1 MRNFSFKY
9 RFSFRYKGRT
19 NMGLIAGIQYNM
31 KGVALAVRTPSLL
44 MLGLIRFAVVLLL
57 TFVLSGMVLYWHNDI
72 FSMIWQMPESRW
84 LIWLWH
90 IVSWVLTITLMAFSM
105 LVSYLISQ
113 IFFCV
118 FIMDYMS
125 RITERLVLGQEDA
138 GADTTVFGMFLY
150 LIRQEIP
157 RAVVPVL
164 ISVVLMILSLFTPV
178 SLAVIAISSVVAAL
192 FLAWDNTDLVPARR
206 MVPFKERFE
215 FLRQNLF
222 FHIGFGLLFLVP
234 WLNILFLSFAPVGA
248 TLYYID
254 KEKKKD
260 GSGLNL

>member
-1 MRNFSFKY
+1 ME
-9 RFSFRYKGRT
+9 
-19 NMGLIAGIQYNM
+19 LIAGIQYNI
-31 KGVALAVRTPSLL
+31 KGVILALRTPSLL
-44 MLGLIRFAVVLLL
+44 ILGLIRFLVVLLL
-57 TFVLSGMVLYWHNDI
+57 ALVLSGMVLYWHNDI

-90 IVSWVLTITLMAFSM
+90 LVSWLLTFILMAFSM
-105 LVSYLISQ
+105 LAAYLISQ
-113 IFFCV
+113 IFFCI

-125 RITERLVLGQEDA
+125 RITERMVLGQEA
-138 GADTTVFGMFLY
+138 QGADISIFGLFLY

-164 ISVVLMILSLFTPV
+164 ISVVLMIIGLFTPL
-178 SLAVIAISSVVAAL
+178 SLAIIAISSVVAGI

-206 MVPFKERFE
+206 MVPFKERFK
-215 FLRQNLF
+215 FLRKNLF

-234 WLNILFLSFAPVGA
+234 WINILFLSFAPVGA

-254 KEKKKD
+254 KDKKTHD
-260 GSGLNL
+260 GRINL

>member
-1 MRNFSFKY
+1 
-9 RFSFRYKGRT
+9 
-19 NMGLIAGIQYNM
+19 MGFIAGIQYNIR
-31 KGVALAVRTPSLL
+31 GVALALKTPSLL

-57 TFVLSGMVLYWHNDI
+57 ALVLSGMVLYWHNDI

-84 LIWLWH
+84 LIWLWYL
-90 IVSWVLTITLMAFSM
+90 VSWILTFTLMAFSM
-105 LVSYLISQ
+105 LISYLISQ

-125 RITERLVLGQEDA
+125 RITERMVLGQEA
-138 GADTTVFGMFLY
+138 PGAHTSIFGLFLY
-150 LIRQEIP
+150 LILQEIP

-164 ISVVLMILSLFTPV
+164 ISVTLMIIGLFTPV
-178 SLAVIAISSVVAAL
+178 SLVIIGLSAVVAGI

-206 MVPFKERFE
+206 MVPFRERFA
-215 FLRQNLF
+215 FLRKNLF

-248 TLYYID
+248 TLYYIE
-254 KEKKKD
+254 KERKKH
-260 GSGLNL
+260 GLGFDL